1 MDNADMH
8 EVLLPQFKFTFKWA
22 KLKWKAAKEINRFV
36 IRANEEE
43 CFFVTKY

>member
-1 MDNADMH
+1 MDNADTH

-22 KLKWKAAKEINRFV
+22 KLKWKAKEISRFV

-43 CFFVTKY
+43 CFVVTKY